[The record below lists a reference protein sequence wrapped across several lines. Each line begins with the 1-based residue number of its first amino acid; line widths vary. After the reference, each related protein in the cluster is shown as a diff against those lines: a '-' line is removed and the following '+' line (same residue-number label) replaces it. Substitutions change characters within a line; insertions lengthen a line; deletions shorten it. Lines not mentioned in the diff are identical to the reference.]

1 MFKII
6 FKNNLLAVPQD
17 AGVLCLGAVTHLTVS
32 GEGGGGGGVRRGGVG
47 QKEVSK
53 AVNSFPTSIIVTY
66 SFTKM

>member
-32 GEGGGGGGVRRGGVG
+32 GEGGGGQLGQGVG